1 MQQMLLVK
9 KLESMS
15 MEFMMFDKNLQSANV
30 LFKGGNVT
38 KDQKIAPTSPPSA
51 DNIPP
56 PS

>member
-15 MEFMMFDKNLQSANV
+15 MEFMMFEKNLQSANV